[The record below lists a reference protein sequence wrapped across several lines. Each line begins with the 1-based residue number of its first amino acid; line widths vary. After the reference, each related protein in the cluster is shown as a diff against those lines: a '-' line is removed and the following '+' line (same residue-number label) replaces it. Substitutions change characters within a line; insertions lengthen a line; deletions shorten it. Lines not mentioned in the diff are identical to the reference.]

1 MVSRFMRSTSDHD
14 VYSFLS
20 TYSTSHPIIVT
31 VVKDAADVLKYYI
44 EAIERSVM
52 VAGHGIAFAAEV
64 SSLCEHLSQA
74 SGPDVRLFID
84 EMGRTV
90 ELAHGGAQDTFV
102 KFVAVREKL
111 MQVWVWNTPDA
122 VVIR

>member
-1 MVSRFMRSTSDHD
+1 MRSTSDHG